1 MTVRDIK
8 NAAADAKAERTGVL
22 DAEQTLRML
31 ALPQKS
37 ERARADKPG
46 IEALHHATF
55 VQLPTGVAYANREGQ
70 FIWCNS
76 AFERML
82 GLKPG
87 EHKNKSIR
95 ELTHAVDMPTND
107 QLLIELWE
115 GRQDSYS
122 MEKRYIRADGSIL
135 WTHVTV
141 AMIRTREGV
150 PVCTVGFLR
159 DITEHKRMEA
169 EVERVQK
176 QLVDASRHAG
186 MAEVATNV
194 LHNVGNV
201 LNSVNVSA
209 SLVAERIKAGKGP
222 RLAEVATL
230 VENNSADLP
239 RFMSEDERGRKLPK
253 YLRALAT
260 QLASERDQL
269 LVELDNL
276 RSNIDHIREAVTMQQ
291 TYARRCGV
299 LEEVGVVDLVEDGL
313 RMNTGALTRH
323 HVALERDYRDRPR
336 VVADRHKVLQIL
348 VNLIR
353 NAKYACDES
362 GRSDKQVILRI
373 RAVPEGACI
382 EVIDNG
388 VGIAPEVMERLFTH
402 GFTTRKSG
410 HGFGLHSAS
419 LAAAELGG
427 TLTAASD
434 GLGKGA
440 TFSLTLPLQPP
451 GQRP

>member
-1 MTVRDIK
+1 MPVRDIK
-8 NAAADAKAERTGVL
+8 IGSADAPTESTGVL
-22 DAEQTLRML
+22 NAEQTLRML
-31 ALPQKS
+31 ALPEAGGRS
-37 ERARADKPG
+37 RRPKPG

-55 VQLPTGVAYANREGQ
+55 VQLPTGVAYANRDGN
-70 FIWCNS
+70 FIWCNA
-76 AFERML
+76 AFEQML
-82 GLKPG
+82 GLQSG

-95 ELTHAVDMPTND
+95 ELTHATDMPTNG
-107 QLLIELWE
+107 QLLTDLWE
-115 GRQDSYS
+115 GRRDSYS
-122 MEKRYIRADGSIL
+122 MEKRYLRADGSIL

-141 AMIRTREGV
+141 AIIRTRDGV
-150 PVCTVGFLR
+150 PVCTVGFLS
-159 DITEHKRMEA
+159 DITPRKQMEA

-176 QLVDASRHAG
+176 QLVDASRQAG

-209 SLVAERIKAGKGP
+209 SLVAERVKTSKGA
-222 RLAEVATL
+222 RVADVAKL
-230 VENNSADLP
+230 IEENSADLP
-239 RFMSEDERGRKLPK
+239 RFFSQDERGTKLPK

-260 QLASERDQL
+260 QLAGEREQL
-269 LVELDNL
+269 LKELSEL

-299 LEEVGVVDLVEDGL
+299 LENVCVVDLVEDSL
-313 RMNTGALTRH
+313 RMNTGALMRH
-323 HVALERDYRDRPR
+323 HVALERDYRDRPE
-336 VVADRHKVLQIL
+336 VVVDRHKVLQIL

-362 GRSDKQVILRI
+362 GRNDKQVILRI
-373 RAVPEGACI
+373 EAVPEGVAM

-388 VGIAPEVMERLFTH
+388 VGIAPEVMEQLFTH

-427 TLTAASD
+427 KLTASSEGA
-434 GLGKGA
+434 GKGA
-440 TFSLTLPLQPP
+440 TFRLTLPLQAAD
-451 GQRP
+451 QRR